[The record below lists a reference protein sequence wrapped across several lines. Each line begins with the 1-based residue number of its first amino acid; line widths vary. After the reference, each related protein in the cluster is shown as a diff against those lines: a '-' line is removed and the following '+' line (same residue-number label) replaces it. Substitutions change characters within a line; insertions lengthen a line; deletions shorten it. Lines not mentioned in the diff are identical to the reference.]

1 MKNRH
6 GQSIICP
13 SFHET
18 TTNFEHKC
26 SNFILKAIDLSLWE
40 WFYKIL
46 ILAFMQK
53 FTKFRDSW
61 LIFMLKP
68 HVTSF
73 FFKSVPKTTILKNG
87 AIHFKKKRPILA
99 TFWQF
104 WRKNGLKLKFFMKT
118 QVSRKMKTLQKLRR
132 CTLKIWNMFKIA
144 CNHFQ
149 MFKSMRGTQF

>member
-18 TTNFEHKC
+18 TTNFEHTC
-26 SNFILKAIDLSLWE
+26 SNCLLKAVELRLWG

-53 FTKFRDSW
+53 FTKIRDSW

-68 HVTSF
+68 HVTL
-73 FFKSVPKTTILKNG
+73 FFKNLCP
-87 AIHFKKKRPILA
+87 KRPFWRMVLYIL
-99 TFWQF
+99 TKKNQF
-104 WRKNGLKLKFFMKT
+104 WLNFGSFEDKNGLKLKFFMKT
-118 QVSRKMKTLQKLRR
+118 QLSRKMKILQKLRR

-144 CNHFQ
+144 WNHFK

>member
-26 SNFILKAIDLSLWE
+26 SNFLLKAIDLRLWG

-53 FTKFRDSW
+53 FTKIRDSW

-87 AIHFKKKRPILA
+87 AIHFNKKEPILA
-99 TFWQF
+99 KFWQF
-104 WRKNGLKLKFFMKT
+104 WRQKWAKIEIFHENSIITKNENFA
-118 QVSRKMKTLQKLRR
+118 
-132 CTLKIWNMFKIA
+132 KIT
-144 CNHFQ
+144 
-149 MFKSMRGTQF
+149 SVYP

>member
-6 GQSIICP
+6 GQSIVCP

-26 SNFILKAIDLSLWE
+26 SNCILKAVELRLWG

-53 FTKFRDSW
+53 FTKIRDSW
-61 LIFMLKP
+61 LIFMLNP

-87 AIHFKKKRPILA
+87 AIHFNKKEPILA
-99 TFWQF
+99 KFWQF
-104 WRKNGLKLKFFMKT
+104 WR
-118 QVSRKMKTLQKLRR
+118 QKWA
-132 CTLKIWNMFKIA
+132 KIEIFHENSIITKKENFAKIT
-144 CNHFQ
+144 
-149 MFKSMRGTQF
+149 SVYP

>member
-26 SNFILKAIDLSLWE
+26 SNCILKAVELRLWG

-53 FTKFRDSW
+53 FTKIRDSW

-73 FFKSVPKTTILKNG
+73 FLKSVPKTTILKNG
-87 AIHFKKKRPILA
+87 AIHFNKKEPILA
-99 TFWQF
+99 KFWQF
-104 WRKNGLKLKFFMKT
+104 WRQKWAKIEIFHENSIITKNENFA
-118 QVSRKMKTLQKLRR
+118 
-132 CTLKIWNMFKIA
+132 KIT
-144 CNHFQ
+144 
-149 MFKSMRGTQF
+149 SVYP

>member
-18 TTNFEHKC
+18 TTNFEHTC
-26 SNFILKAIDLSLWE
+26 SNCLLKAVELRLWG

-53 FTKFRDSW
+53 FTKIRDSW

-68 HVTSF
+68 HVTL
-73 FFKSVPKTTILKNG
+73 FFKNLCP
-87 AIHFKKKRPILA
+87 KRPFWRMVLYILTKKNQILA
-99 TFWQF
+99 KFWQF
-104 WRKNGLKLKFFMKT
+104 WRQKWAKIEIFHENSIITKNENFA
-118 QVSRKMKTLQKLRR
+118 
-132 CTLKIWNMFKIA
+132 KIT
-144 CNHFQ
+144 
-149 MFKSMRGTQF
+149 SVYP

>member
-18 TTNFEHKC
+18 TTNFEHTC
-26 SNFILKAIDLSLWE
+26 SNCLLKAVELRLWG

-53 FTKFRDSW
+53 FTKIRDSW

-73 FFKSVPKTTILKNG
+73 FLNLCP
-87 AIHFKKKRPILA
+87 KRPFWRMVLYILRKKEPILDK
-99 TFWQF
+99 FWQF
-104 WRKNGLKLKFFMKT
+104 WRKNGLKLKIFMKT
-118 QVSRKMKTLQKLRR
+118 QLSRKMKILQKLRR

-144 CNHFQ
+144 WNHFK